1 MVISRKITPSDC
13 KLYFNETPIEL
24 TREIKI
30 LGTTFDSK
38 LTWKKHLS
46 NIAGRA
52 GQKLGALR
60 RASRKLNPSGRAIVY
75 KSQVRSVMEVSSLAW
90 MGAAPTHLSKLD
102 SIQTRALKIIGVSED
117 TAAKELNIHP
127 LQHRRNVA
135 ASTLMYKMHTSS
147 CPEKLKD
154 LRPSKH
160 QRRRTTRLNSVIQQH
175 AVETRRT
182 KTLSFDRTFTI
193 SGASLWNSLP
203 DNVVG
208 LIDTSSVSDDNKKT
222 KDFKSRVNRYLLE
235 RS

>member
-1 MVISRKITPSDC
+1 MPQGSILGPLLFSVYIDDLPDKCENELFLYADDANLFCMVDSQNQSQMAADSMNRDLAKIKAWGDKWKVIFEPEKCQAMVISRKRTPSAC

-60 RASRKLNPSGRAIVY
+60 RVSRKLNPSGHAIVY

-90 MGAAPTHLSKLD
+90 MGAAPTHFSKLD

-127 LQHRRNVA
+127 LQHHRNVA
-135 ASTLMYKMHTSS
+135 ASTLM
-147 CPEKLKD
+147 
-154 LRPSKH
+154 
-160 QRRRTTRLNSVIQQH
+160 
-175 AVETRRT
+175 
-182 KTLSFDRTFTI
+182 
-193 SGASLWNSLP
+193 
-203 DNVVG
+203 
-208 LIDTSSVSDDNKKT
+208 
-222 KDFKSRVNRYLLE
+222 
-235 RS
+235 